1 MQTVKKVIKKV
12 AKLVMALPFIIK
24 FVAIFALISMLVTVF
39 DWLIEIFTADNTP
52 DYIYS
57 TFGVK
62 DMRDLV
68 EIKKSEDDSGY
79 YLDFVD
85 DFDEKVGQ
93 IFLGANNIKGLH
105 VLLTDEEFIKKII
118 KAEVVTQFP
127 NLGGNIPEDSNGF
140 QGAIDIRRVTPNK
153 QIGSID
159 DNPGRGETTTL
170 EPEVVYDTVDEK
182 ILNEGKVKKWEK
194 GQKLEITSEAI
205 VYAQRESE
213 LNPGS
218 DTGSWYA
225 VKQEENPDKDVTI
238 PAGTVVTYTGTY
250 KTSVNALNSTLSEVY
265 VEVKSDELTG
275 YVSGSV
281 LIKKQEEQTAKKK
294 QEVTARAKKNNKNQ
308 GDTVGKAG
316 EEYTIA
322 IAAGHNSTDNTGAQN
337 GDLKEEELTIKTAEK
352 VEELLSKY
360 TNIKVV
366 QVGSTSD
373 NPGGVKKGER
383 TKLARKA
390 NPDLCIQIHYNA
402 GGGTGVEAIYKDG
415 DGVSQQL
422 AEFLSESMATSME
435 LPNRGAGPDLEKCA
449 VGSLGIIE
457 SAASSGFPSVVT
469 EGGFIDKEPDASLLR
484 GEGTDK
490 CAEGIVEGIIKYL
503 EADHTGYTATNVGSE
518 SSQESINSKVYNLKY
533 VEPETLE
540 DLLTKANEGDSNA
553 EKEILK
559 VYTLD
564 EENKLVTTAWE
575 AEDGVS
581 TYKKNSSVDFKTSLQ
596 KYIMPYE
603 YLLYYYIDT
612 NEGDFSEKLAEEV
625 INTEIVIVVQDNV
638 TTVKT
643 TENTVQWTE
652 ATDSTYS
659 SGEQTVSAVTT
670 TTETCTPKIEIT
682 YADTWCVK
690 FYKENSYSSE
700 ALGWKE
706 KDSEKVLDI
715 KGKVTK
721 TSSES
726 DTGTQ
731 TIDTGSNVVNADND
745 GKNGTYINWWT
756 YQKTRTSSDNM
767 TIQYDSGE
775 STIQGNENKFI
786 TLYQN
791 SNMQN
796 WIREAYLFRIIE
808 NNEKTANL
816 LDLTK
821 YLMYKA
827 TSIYY
832 GVVEFDFS
840 EYDLEIF
847 QNVSNGN
854 GNATDISLTT
864 SVMDKETFVKAL
876 QAYYDKTGNA
886 DFKQNFLSR
895 AEEIYDLGLKY
906 NINPE
911 LIVTMALK
919 ESGFKSSG
927 GNQNYWGWGTPNGS
941 SLAYIATFEE
951 GVKKLATTFGDYQ
964 VGGSMAGMI
973 TQRNDEREANNCN
986 TNGYG
991 LPGTLKGMLSVYSDL
1006 CGSDTKHR
1014 EGNWGSGGNIYLRI
1028 IYGSEFEAKCGSVHK
1043 IGIDDYTIQE
1053 RADYTAY
1060 LYEQQLKFWNNIFG
1074 EFASLGGGTASKE
1087 GWSTTGLSCPRYY
1100 QNDGKWASNPYNY
1113 GPGKTIGTGGCG
1125 ACALAMGVSGL
1136 LEEDITPDV
1145 IVNYLNSINMNT
1157 VYNGA
1162 GSAEAIAKKYGLT
1175 YQLID
1180 RNNKSAINHA
1190 LDAGKVCI
1198 FSIDANG
1205 IYTGGG
1211 HFIMCNGRSGDQ
1223 YYVLES
1229 GHYYETD
1236 KGYTYNQVFS
1246 PGVQGVFVLGRP
1258 ANFQSKSKGNT
1269 DIVNIAKTKL
1279 GCSYVYGA
1287 AGPNTFD
1294 CSGFVQWVYG
1304 KAGIS
1309 LPRTTY
1315 DYTSYKGTGKEVSW
1329 KNVQAGDIVWRTE
1342 HMGIYIGND
1351 QYIHAPRTGDVIK
1364 ISSGASSGFTNVFRF
1379 SK

>member
-726 DTGTQ
+726 DTGAQ
-731 TIDTGSNVVNADND
+731 TIDSGSNVVNADDD

-847 QNVSNGN
+847 QGVGSGSYYGSSFEEKVWWALLDAGYSKESTAGAMGN
-854 GNATDISLTT
+854 
-864 SVMDKETFVKAL
+864 F
-876 QAYYDKTGNA
+876 Q
-886 DFKQNFLSR
+886 Q
-895 AEEIYDLGLKY
+895 
-906 NINPE
+906 
-911 LIVTMALK
+911 
-919 ESGFKSSG
+919 ESGFKSNNLENAYNTKLGYTDEAYTEAVNSG
-927 GNQNYWGWGTPNGS
+927 
-941 SLAYIATFEE
+941 AYTYERFIS
-951 GVKKLATTFGDYQ
+951 DYDK
-964 VGGSMAGMI
+964 S
-973 TQRNDEREANNCN
+973 NCGA
-986 TNGYG
+986 GYG
-991 LPGTLKGMLSVYSDL
+991 LAQWTWYTRKAGLYKFAKSKGV
-1006 CGSDTKHR
+1006 
-1014 EGNWGSGGNIYLRI
+1014 
-1028 IYGSEFEAKCGSVHK
+1028 
-1043 IGIDDYTIQE
+1043 GIDDENMQIEYLLGEMSESGGADGFASAIFTPSGRAEFMSATTPEQG
-1053 RADYTAY
+1053 ADYFFKYFEGAGDSSGATRQGYARDI
-1060 LYEQQLKFWNNIFG
+1060 YEKYKNA
-1074 EFASLGGGTASKE
+1074 ERPTGGMASKE

-1100 QNDGKWASNPYNY
+1100 QNDEKWASNPYNY
-1113 GPGKTIGTGGCG
+1113 GPGKTIGRGGCG

-1136 LEEDITPDV
+1136 LEEDITPDI
-1145 IVNYLNSINMNT
+1145 IVNYLNSININT

-1180 RNNKSAINHA
+1180 RNNKNAINHA

-1229 GHYYETD
+1229 GHYYETN

-1342 HMGIYIGND
+1342 HMGIYVGND

-1364 ISSGASSGFTNVFRF
+1364 ISSGASSAFTNVFRF